1 MVVLRPFKGIRPEA
15 SHVAQ
20 IATHPYDVLNSQEAA
35 ELAQDNPYSYLHIDK
50 AEIDLPSDLSPYDE
64 QVYQKAASNLAAFLE
79 KGWFVQDETPAL
91 YLYEL
96 TMDGRAQTGIVATT
110 AIDDYAAGH
119 IKKHEYTR
127 HEKEID
133 RINHIDYTD
142 ANTSPIFLTYRQQA
156 DVKQLI
162 AEWQQSHQPIY
173 DFDSFYDVK
182 HRVWMITDPQVIA
195 KLVTAFK
202 SIDYLY
208 IADGHH
214 RTESAVKVGLKR
226 RESFPKAP
234 ADSAFNYFLSV
245 IFPKEELAIW
255 DYNRVLQVPIPA
267 DLVAQL
273 AQSFVVTPLTES
285 AYQPQEVGHFG
296 MYVADKWYDLAIK
309 AELIPTDA
317 VGKLDAALLQQYVFE
332 AIFKI
337 DDIRTDK
344 RIDFVGGI
352 RGIQELERLV
362 DSGDFSLAFSLYPTS
377 MDQLLA
383 VADADQVM
391 PPKSTWFEPKLLS
404 GLFLHDLETPN

>member
-1 MVVLRPFKGIRPEA
+1 MVVLRPFKGIRPKVDLV
-15 SHVAQ
+15 SQ

-35 ELAQDNPYSYLHIDK
+35 ELAKDNPYSYLHIDK
-50 AEIDLPSDLSPYDE
+50 AEIDLPKELSPYDE
-64 QVYQKAASNLAAFLE
+64 QVYQKAASTLSDFLAQ
-79 KGWFVQDETPAL
+79 GWFVQDQSPTL

-96 TMDGRAQTGIVATT
+96 TMEGRAQTGIVATT
-110 AIDDYAAGH
+110 AIDDYATGH

-156 DVKQLI
+156 DIQTTI
-162 AEWQQSHQPIY
+162 QDWQTNHDPLY
-173 DFDSFYDVK
+173 DFTSFYDVG
-182 HRVWMITDPQVIA
+182 HRVWAITDPEVIVQ
-195 KLVTAFK
+195 LETAFK
-202 SIDYLY
+202 SVEYLY

-226 RESFPKAP
+226 REAFPKAP
-234 ADSAFNYFLSV
+234 ADSSFNYFLSV

-255 DYNRVLQVPIPA
+255 DYNRVLNVPLPS
-267 DLVAQL
+267 DLLDRL
-273 AQSFVVTPLTES
+273 AEYFVVTPLTDS
-285 AYQPQEVGHFG
+285 AYRPKENHHFG
-296 MYVADKWYDLAIK
+296 MYLAKTWYDLTIK
-309 AELIPTDA
+309 PDLIPTDA
-317 VGKLDAALLQQYVFE
+317 VGKLDAALLQRYVFE
-332 AIFKI
+332 AIFGI
-337 DDIRTDK
+337 TDIRTDK

-352 RGIQELERLV
+352 RGIEELERLV
-362 DSGDFSLAFSLYPTS
+362 ETGDFSLAFSLYPTS